1 MLDELWN
8 EVRDIVQETGIKA
21 IPVEKKCNKAN
32 SLSEDA
38 LQTAEKGREVNG
50 NGEKKRY
57 THRTQ
62 SSKEKQGE
70 VRKPS

>member
-1 MLDELWN
+1 MRSPLRSPAQVEGTQGT

-38 LQTAEKGREVNG
+38 LQIAEKRREVKG
-50 NGEKKRY
+50 KGEKERY
-57 THRTQ
+57 AHLNA
-62 SSKEKQGE
+62 EF
-70 VRKPS
+70 